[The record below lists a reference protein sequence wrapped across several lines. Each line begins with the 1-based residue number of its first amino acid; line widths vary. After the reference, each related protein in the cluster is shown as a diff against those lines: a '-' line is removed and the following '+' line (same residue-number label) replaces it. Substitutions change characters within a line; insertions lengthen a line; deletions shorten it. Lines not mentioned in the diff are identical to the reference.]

1 MEFKEIAKKVK
12 KAERVR
18 IWIGDPD
25 QPAYGEW
32 ITPTKEMIENFE
44 DNQRRIEQGPTLIE
58 YDDKIAYN
66 DHRLGI
72 LYKLQRLE

>member
-1 MEFKEIAKKVK
+1 MEFKEIAEKVK
-12 KAERVR
+12 RAKRVR

-25 QPAYGEW
+25 QPATGKW
-32 ITPTKEMIENFE
+32 ITPTREMIESFE
-44 DNQRRIEQGPTLIE
+44 ENERRINLGPTLIE

-72 LYKLQRLE
+72 LYRLQRLD